1 MKVIAGI
8 QQALQEGRSTLTEA
22 ESKTLLRQYGIPV
35 VKEAACTTP
44 GEALQEAR
52 HLGYPVV
59 LKGLGA
65 RLTHKTERGLVKL
78 HLTSDEEVRQAA
90 REIET
95 AAGSDLEG
103 YLVQPML
110 SGRREFV
117 AGLFC
122 DPLFGPVVMFGLGG
136 VFTEALRDVVFR
148 VAPFDEA
155 EAALM
160 MDEIRSAALLGAFR
174 GEQPA
179 MREEI
184 IRTLA
189 GLSQLAEE
197 CPNVTEVDINPLL
210 IGPDGRVTAV
220 DALVVLGKRAA
231 PPAAAE
237 PVDPRDLAGFFH
249 PKSIA
254 FIGASGIIGKWGHML
269 FTNVAAGGFEG
280 RFHLV
285 NPKGGLI
292 AGRPVFKSV
301 TDIPEPVDLAVVTV
315 PAAGVSALL
324 PEIAAKGIRRMLIIT
339 SGFSETGD
347 KGRQIEREMVA
358 RARELGILIL
368 GPNTMGLCNPHLH
381 FYCMGMH
388 VRPGAGETGLVAQS
402 GNLGTQ
408 LLAYAKSEGVGIRA
422 FCGSGNE
429 AMITI
434 EDFLDAFEND
444 DLTRS
449 VVLYLESIKDGS
461 RFVETAR
468 RVGRRKP
475 VVVLKGGR
483 TEAGNRAAASHT
495 GALASN
501 ISVFQAA
508 CRQAGVVPAD
518 HPADLLDLSAAFSAL
533 PLPKGRRIGIATL
546 GGGWGV
552 VATDLCVE
560 NGLVIP
566 NLTDEIIAG
575 IDKILPPYWS
585 RTNPIDLVAEFD
597 PLIPQKIIEE
607 LLKWEECD
615 AVLHLGMLG
624 RVSFF
629 RTVADSAILT
639 DPNYSEEGLHD
650 SIVLARQSEAEFSR
664 FAVRMMETYQK
675 PVLGVALLN
684 DEDSRAIVAVEGSPF
699 KGVAFPT
706 PERAVR
712 VLAKMCAY
720 SCWLSREKGRALE
733 NSDR

>member
-8 QQALQEGRSTLTEA
+8 QKALQEGRSALTES
-22 ESKTLLRQYGIPV
+22 ESKTLLRQYGIPTV
-35 VKEAACTTP
+35 EEAACTTP
-44 GEALQEAR
+44 EEALLEAR
-52 HLGYPVV
+52 RLGYPVV

-78 HLTSDEEVRQAA
+78 HLTSDEEVRHAVH
-90 REIET
+90 EIEK

-136 VFTEALRDVVFR
+136 VFTEVLRDVVFR

-160 MDEIRSAALLGAFR
+160 LDEVRSSALLGPFR

-179 MREEI
+179 WREAI
-184 IRTLA
+184 IQTLT
-189 GLSQLAEE
+189 GLSQLAED
-197 CPNVTEVDINPLL
+197 CLDVTEVDINPLL

-220 DALVVLGKRAA
+220 DALIVLGKRPA

-237 PVDPRDLAGFFH
+237 PVDPQDLAGFFY
-249 PKSIA
+249 PRSIA
-254 FIGASGIIGKWGHML
+254 FIGASGTIGKWGHML
-269 FTNVAAGGFEG
+269 FTNVAAGGYEHDFY
-280 RFHLV
+280 LV
-285 NPKGGLI
+285 NAKGGVI

-301 TDIPEPVDLAVVTV
+301 TDIPGPVDLAVVTV
-315 PAAGVSALL
+315 PAAGVSAVL
-324 PEIAAKGIRRMLIIT
+324 PEIAAKGIRRVVLIS
-339 SGFSETGD
+339 SGFSETGE
-347 KGRQIEREMVA
+347 KGRQLERELVA
-358 RARELGILIL
+358 QARKLGLLIL
-368 GPNTMGLCNPHLH
+368 GPNTMGLCNPHHH

-388 VRPGAGETGLVAQS
+388 VRPGAGEMSLVAQS

-408 LLAYAKSEGVGIRA
+408 LLAFAKSQGIGIRA

-429 AMITI
+429 GMITI
-434 EDFLDAFEND
+434 EDFLDAFEED
-444 DLTRS
+444 DMTRT
-449 VVLYLESIKDGS
+449 VVLYLESIKNGR

-475 VVVLKGGR
+475 VVILKGGR
-483 TEAGNRAAASHT
+483 TDAGNRAAASHT

-501 ISVFQAA
+501 IAVFQTA
-508 CRQAGVVPAD
+508 CRQAGIVPAD
-518 HPADLLDLSAAFSAL
+518 HPTDLLDLSAAFSAL
-533 PLPKGRRIGIATL
+533 PLPKGNRIGIVTL

-560 NGLVIP
+560 NGLIIP

-575 IDKILPPYWS
+575 IDRILPPYWS

-597 PLIPQKIIEE
+597 PLIPQQITEE

-629 RTVADSAILT
+629 RSVAESAIRT
-639 DPNYSEEGLHD
+639 DPNYSEEGLKE
-650 SIVLARQSEAEFSR
+650 SLVLVRQNEADFTR
-664 FAVRMMETYQK
+664 FAVRMMNTYQK

-684 DEDSRAIVAVEGSPF
+684 EEDSRAIVEVEGSPY
-699 KGVAFPT
+699 KGVAFQT

-712 VLAKMCAY
+712 VLAKMCTY
-720 SCWLSREKGRALE
+720 SRWLSREKQRGTGRSEA
-733 NSDR
+733 

>member
-1 MKVIAGI
+1 MKIIAGI
-8 QQALQEGRSTLTEA
+8 QRALQEGRSALTEA

-35 VKEAACTTP
+35 VEEAACKTP
-44 GEALQEAR
+44 GEAIEEAR
-52 HLGYPVV
+52 RLGYPVV

-65 RLTHKTERGLVKL
+65 RLTHKTERGLVKV
-78 HLTSDEEVRQAA
+78 HLASDEEVRRAA
-90 REIET
+90 GEIEQ

-103 YLVQPML
+103 YLIQPMVA
-110 SGRREFV
+110 GRREFV

-148 VAPFDEA
+148 IPPFDEA
-155 EAALM
+155 EAARM
-160 MDEIRSAALLGAFR
+160 VDEIRSAVLLGPFR
-174 GEQPA
+174 GDRQA
-179 MREEI
+179 RREDI
-184 IRTLA
+184 IQTLT
-189 GLSQLAEE
+189 GLSRLAEE
-197 CPNVTEVDINPLL
+197 CPDVTEVDINPLL
-210 IGPDGRVTAV
+210 IGPDGCVTAV
-220 DALVVLGKRAA
+220 DALVVLGNRVA

-237 PVDPRDLAGFFH
+237 PVDPKDLAGFFY
-249 PKSIA
+249 PRSVA

-269 FTNVAAGGFEG
+269 FTNVAAGGFQGE
-280 RFHLV
+280 FHLV
-285 NPKGGLI
+285 NAKGGVI

-301 TDIPEPVDLAVVTV
+301 ADIPGPVDLAVVTV
-315 PAAGVSALL
+315 PAAGVSSVI
-324 PEIAAKGIRRMLIIT
+324 PEIAAKGIRCVLLIS

-347 KGRQIEREMVA
+347 KGRQLERELIA
-358 RARELGILIL
+358 QARELGILIL
-368 GPNTMGLCNPHLH
+368 GPNTMGLCNPHHH

-388 VRPGAGETGLVAQS
+388 VRPGAGEMSLVAQS

-408 LLAYAKSEGVGIRA
+408 LLAYAKSQGIGIRA

-429 AMITI
+429 GMITI
-434 EDFLDAFEND
+434 EDFLDAFEKD
-444 DLTRS
+444 DPTRT
-449 VVLYLESIKDGS
+449 VVLYLESIKNGA

-483 TEAGNRAAASHT
+483 TDAGNRAAASHT

-501 ISVFQAA
+501 IAVFQAA
-508 CRQAGVVPAD
+508 CRQAGMIPAD
-518 HPADLLDLSAAFSAL
+518 HPTDLLDLSAAFSAL
-533 PLPKGRRIGIATL
+533 PLPKGNRIGIVTL

-560 NGLVIP
+560 NGLAIP
-566 NLTDEIIAG
+566 NLSDEIIAG

-585 RTNPIDLVAEFD
+585 HTNPIDLVAEFD
-597 PLIPQKIIEE
+597 PLIPQRITEE

-629 RTVADSAILT
+629 RTVADSAIRT
-639 DPNYSEEGLHD
+639 DPNYTEDGLKASLD
-650 SIVLARQSEAEFSR
+650 LVSQNERDFTR
-664 FAVRMMETYQK
+664 FVVRMMETYRK

-684 DEDSRAIVAVEGSPF
+684 EEDSRSIVEVEGSPY
-699 KGVAFPT
+699 KGVAFQT

-720 SCWLSREKGRALE
+720 SRWLSHEKSRTME
-733 NSDR
+733 M